1 VTKKADVAKG
11 PPPPS
16 SRKLRRLS
24 DDEIDL
30 WLLVAEN
37 VVRRPGS
44 AVPERIRMPAPPK
57 PEPVVEKSGPPVA
70 IKQPLLPK
78 QPPLAPLERK
88 LKQKLSRGRMTA
100 DAAIDLHGFRQTE
113 AYHALH
119 HFLLRAQRQ
128 GATVVIVVTGKGG
141 KQGTFLDVGGGEVG
155 VLRRA
160 VPLWLNMPDF
170 RPMVLGFEE
179 AARHHGGSGALYV
192 RLRRRDRA

>member
-11 PPPPS
+11 PPPSPV
-16 SRKLRRLS
+16 RKLRRLS
-24 DDEIDL
+24 EDEIDL

-37 VVRRPGS
+37 VVRRAGS
-44 AVPERIRMPAPPK
+44 SVPERIRVPAPAK
-57 PEPVVEKSGPPVA
+57 PETVAIKASPPVA
-70 IKQPLLPK
+70 LKQPLVPK

-113 AYHALH
+113 AFNALH
-119 HFLLRAQRQ
+119 HFLLRSQRQ

-141 KQGTFLDVGGGEVG
+141 KPGTFLDVGGGEIG

-179 AARHHGGSGALYV
+179 AARQHGGSGALYV
-192 RLRRRDRA
+192 RLRRRDRT

>member
-1 VTKKADVAKG
+1 MTKKADVARE

-44 AVPERIRMPAPPK
+44 AVPERVRIPAPPK
-57 PEPVVEKSGPPVA
+57 PESVAVTASPPVA
-70 IKQPLLPK
+70 IKQPGVPK

-128 GATVVIVVTGKGG
+128 GMTVVIVVTGKGG
-141 KQGTFLDVGGGEVG
+141 KPGSFLDIGGGDIG

-160 VPLWLNMPDF
+160 VPMWLNMPDF

-179 AARHHGGSGALYV
+179 AARQHGGSGALYV
-192 RLRRRDRA
+192 RLRRRDRV

>member
-1 VTKKADVAKG
+1 MTKKADVAKG

-30 WLLVAEN
+30 WLLVAEK

-44 AVPERIRMPAPPK
+44 AVPERIRIPPSPK
-57 PEPVVEKSGPPVA
+57 PEATPVTASAPVA

-88 LKQKLSRGRMTA
+88 LKQRLSRGRMTA

-119 HFLLRAQRQ
+119 HFLLRSQRR
-128 GATVVIVVTGKGG
+128 GMTVVIVVTGKGG
-141 KQGTFLDVGGGEVG
+141 KPGTFLDVGGGEIG

>member
-1 VTKKADVAKG
+1 MTKKADVVKG
-11 PPPPS
+11 PPLPS

-37 VVRRPGS
+37 VVRRAGS
-44 AVPERIRMPAPPK
+44 SVPERIRVPAPPK
-57 PEPVVEKSGPPVA
+57 PETTAVTATAPVA
-70 IKQPLLPK
+70 IKQPLVPK
-78 QPPLAPLERK
+78 QPPLAPLERR

-113 AYHALH
+113 AYNALH
-119 HFLLRAQRQ
+119 HFLLRSQRQ

-141 KQGTFLDVGGGEVG
+141 KPGSFLDVGGGEVG

-179 AARHHGGSGALYV
+179 AARQHGGSGALYV
-192 RLRRRDRA
+192 RLRRRDRI